1 LTRTAGFRT
10 IAAKRRDCSA
20 ITKKKPN
27 RTTET
32 SVRTAPDAAPRE
44 ETMRKFA
51 LTAACA
57 IGATLVA
64 SSAIAQEVSLTIA
77 AGQPLR
83 AMRPLSMVNS
93 YFVPEVTKRAQAA
106 GIKINWK
113 EAYAGS
119 LLKPTFVLQ
128 GVSDGVADIGFEP
141 TIFHPDKLPLE
152 QISFVTPFTT
162 SDVVLVGKTIDKMH
176 AQFPEYGK
184 QYDKFGVIRLAGSS
198 YDSYELFSTF
208 AVKGFDDVKGKK
220 FATAGAALQWLRGTG
235 ATPVQSNMTLYY
247 NNAKTGVID
256 GFIIFPSAI
265 PGMKYPE
272 AAPFV
277 TKVGFGAQYAAALI
291 VNKGVY
297 NKLPAALQKILK
309 DVGQEWTARA
319 DKVQLDAG
327 NDGFA
332 SVPKFPNGTTF
343 VFSRQE
349 QTKWANAMPN
359 IAKEWAARAEKE
371 GLPGNKVLAAYMD
384 EMRKAGAKPVRDW
397 DKK

>member
-1 LTRTAGFRT
+1 M
-10 IAAKRRDCSA
+10 RR
-20 ITKKKPN
+20 ITM
-27 RTTET
+27 T
-32 SVRTAPDAAPRE
+32 V
-44 ETMRKFA
+44 
-51 LTAACA
+51 ACA
-57 IGATLVA
+57 IGALLTA
-64 SSAIAQEVSLTIA
+64 STAFAQQEVNLTIA

-93 YFVPEVTKRAQAA
+93 FYVPEVTKRAQAA

-119 LLKPTFVLQ
+119 LLKPTFVLK
-128 GVSDGVADIGFEP
+128 GVQDGIADIGFEP

-152 QISFVTPFTT
+152 QISFVTPFAT
-162 SDVVLVGKTIDKMH
+162 SDVVLVGKVIDKLH
-176 AQFPEYGK
+176 AAFKEMGA

-208 AVKGFDDVKGKK
+208 EVKKFDDVKGKK
-220 FATAGAALQWLRGTG
+220 IATAGAALQWLRGTG

-256 GFIIFPSAI
+256 GFIIFPSSI
-265 PGMKYPE
+265 GGMKYPE
-272 AAPFV
+272 AAPYL

-291 VNKGVY
+291 VNKSAY
-297 NKLPAALQKILK
+297 AKLPPALQKILK

-327 NDGFA
+327 NEGYA
-332 SVPKFPNGTTF
+332 SVPKFPNGKTF
-343 VFSRQE
+343 ELPRAE
-349 QTKWANAMPN
+349 QLKWASAMPN
-359 IAKEWAARAEKE
+359 IAKEWAERADKDK
-371 GLPGNKVLAAYMD
+371 LPGSKILAAYMD
-384 EMRKAGAKPVRDW
+384 AMRAAGAKPVRDW